1 MPQPSNAEVQ
11 YTEEPRQQG
20 SLAFFRRGRVYTVD
34 IEEGSGPWA
43 GQHFTSR
50 FPVVPTEIH
59 VREDYDPSNPSNLP
73 TYPGANN
80 TCMNPVPALGSSESY
95 HTVNTSCQT
104 LQYMGE
110 FRNDLIEHEREH
122 EKGHNECLRSS
133 TTRAV
138 MKKIEKITGNKGE
151 VQTKATD
158 AWQDYYVNKLYP
170 AAEYASE
177 YPNGN
182 AFWRYYGSTWLNAY
196 PGIQG
201 HSSGKKGC

>member
-1 MPQPSNAEVQ
+1 
-11 YTEEPRQQG
+11 
-20 SLAFFRRGRVYTVD
+20 
-34 IEEGSGPWA
+34 
-43 GQHFTSR
+43 
-50 FPVVPTEIH
+50 
-59 VREDYDPSNPSNLP
+59 
-73 TYPGANN
+73 
-80 TCMNPVPALGSSESY
+80 MNPVPALGSSESY

-151 VQTKATD
+151 VQTKAND

-182 AFWRYYGSTWLNAY
+182 AFWRYYGSTWLNSY